1 MCVSI
6 LCTLLLAT
14 SLPASCMKTAAE
26 WKAIMAR
33 FVYATSPDYS
43 RSLRAKHMEGTGC
56 FRMHVD
62 EQGRVTSVIVLV
74 STGHRELDDRA
85 VAAFLRWRAKPMPGR
100 PWNVDMSLSFVAD
113 Q

>member
-1 MCVSI
+1 MSISI
-6 LCTLLLAT
+6 LCVAILAT
-14 SLPASCMKTAAE
+14 SLPTSCMRTGDE
-26 WKAIMAR
+26 WKAIMSR
-33 FVYATSPDYS
+33 FVFAMGPDYS

-56 FRMHVD
+56 FRMHMD

-85 VAAFLRWRAKPMPGR
+85 VTAFRRWRAKPAHQ
-100 PWNVDMSLSFVAD
+100 PWEVDMSLSFVAD